1 MLFKGIDSL
10 QTQKATS
17 KGQLTNPEE
26 KLKRQTN
33 DSAVFRHQPICSSI
47 VPDRL
52 FYRTYIQGYSTDH
65 VVMKFL

>member
-10 QTQKATS
+10 QTQKTTS
-17 KGQLTNPEE
+17 EGQLTNPEE

-33 DSAVFRHQPICSSI
+33 DSAVFRHQPSSI

-52 FYRTYIQGYSTDH
+52 FYRTHIQGYSTDH
-65 VVMKFL
+65 IVMKFL